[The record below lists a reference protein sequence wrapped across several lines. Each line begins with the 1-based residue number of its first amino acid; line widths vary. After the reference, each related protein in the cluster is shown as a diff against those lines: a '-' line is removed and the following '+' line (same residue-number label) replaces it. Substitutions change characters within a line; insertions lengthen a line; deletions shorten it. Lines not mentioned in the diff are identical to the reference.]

1 VGRPSI
7 VDVVRSMFA
16 LGYSREEIYEVLSL
30 AGLEWENAQLLIERV
45 GCEAEILATREDR
58 LRRAVGE
65 VVGSARSEILERL
78 SALEMRMD
86 LLVRLLR
93 TGRAQGRKR

>member
-45 GCEAEILATREDR
+45 GCEAEGFVTREDR
-58 LRRAVGE
+58 LRKAVGE
-65 VVGSARSEILERL
+65 AVESVRLEIRERL
-78 SALEMRMD
+78 SALEMRID
-86 LLVRLLR
+86 LLIRQLR
-93 TGRAQGRKR
+93 TEKAQGRKR